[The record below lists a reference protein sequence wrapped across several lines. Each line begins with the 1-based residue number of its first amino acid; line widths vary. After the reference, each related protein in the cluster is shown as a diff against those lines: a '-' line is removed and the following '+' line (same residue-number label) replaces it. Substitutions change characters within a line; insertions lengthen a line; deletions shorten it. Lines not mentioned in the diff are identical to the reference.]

1 MVEITTNIMKFSVL
15 MVDPGLK
22 AHQTPCAWASGSL
35 DISHGINLMLCCK
48 KREKNSKRKI
58 EL

>member
-1 MVEITTNIMKFSVL
+1 MVEITINIMKFSVL

-22 AHQTPCAWASGSL
+22 AHQTPCAWVSGSL

-48 KREKNSKRKI
+48 KEKRIAREK
-58 EL
+58 